1 MYIKRTPQINFPA
14 NYNGNLTGQK
24 FEREKFAQKY
34 KFKRNTYKPN
44 KRTEEH
50 SIIDGM
56 SNDDI
61 LLLGLLI
68 FLYVGC
74 EHSKENLILIGVL
87 GYLLIES
94 KLNI

>member
-1 MYIKRTPQINFPA
+1 MYIKRYPQISFPA
-14 NYNGNLTGQK
+14 NYNGNLANAK
-24 FEREKFAQKY
+24 YELEKAARRY
-34 KFKRNTYKPN
+34 KFKRNTYKA
-44 KRTEEH
+44 KKQKVEH
-50 SIIDGM
+50 GLIDGM

-94 KLNI
+94 KLDI